1 MGFMVLDPNNDR
13 GHQIDVI
20 PEKDQGYQAVRIFG
34 KDNRI
39 EQHLQSDC
47 QPQIASMGNAIA
59 VFLAARLMIISPR
72 LFLIPD
78 AAVLT
83 TFGIAGTLVSLMM
96 GTPWKAIRS
105 RNYNVGYTASK

>member
-1 MGFMVLDPNNDR
+1 
-13 GHQIDVI
+13 
-20 PEKDQGYQAVRIFG
+20 
-34 KDNRI
+34 
-39 EQHLQSDC
+39 
-47 QPQIASMGNAIA
+47 
-59 VFLAARLMIISPR
+59 MIISPR

-78 AAVLT
+78 AAVLA